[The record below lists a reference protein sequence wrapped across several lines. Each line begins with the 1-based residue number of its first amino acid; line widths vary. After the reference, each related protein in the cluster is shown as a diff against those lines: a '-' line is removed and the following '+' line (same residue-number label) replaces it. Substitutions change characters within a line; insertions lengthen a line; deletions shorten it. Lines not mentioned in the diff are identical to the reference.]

1 MNWQVKKLEVDD
13 QRVRLHLWDTAGTER
28 QNALTYK
35 FYRGANGIL
44 LVYDTTNR
52 RTFDDIHIWVDII
65 NKNCHPSS
73 RKILIGNKADQSANR
88 QVSKMEGEAKAKALN
103 MSFYECSARKS
114 GVEVTDAIFKL
125 LTATLDDS
133 PARTAQ
139 SNRKLPERRQRRC
152 AKVTLLLL
160 YMMTNGWPFVFYCF
174 FA

>member
-13 QRVRLHLWDTAGTER
+13 QRVRLHLWDTAGKER

-88 QVSKMEGEAKAKALN
+88 QVSRMEGEAKARALN
-103 MSFYECSARKS
+103 MSFYECSARKN

-133 PARTAQ
+133 PAGLLNLTGNFQ
-139 SNRKLPERRQRRC
+139 KEDKDDVQKLLC
-152 AKVTLLLL
+152 SCCT
-160 YMMTNGWPFVFYCF
+160 
-174 FA
+174 